1 MGVIIRTAT
10 LADLDVVVAL
20 SVALFAEDAGQH
32 DRYTDLG
39 WPSCDGHEYFGGVLD
54 GPWTRCFLAEVDRA
68 VCGALVGRINRES
81 RVRPVRVAELE
92 SIYVRPEQRDIGVGA
107 ALVAAF
113 FEWARGRGAVLAGVT
128 AYAANERGLAF
139 YARNGFAARSVHLET
154 TL

>member
-1 MGVIIRTAT
+1 
-10 LADLDVVVAL
+10 
-20 SVALFAEDAGQH
+20 
-32 DRYTDLG
+32 
-39 WPSCDGHEYFGGVLD
+39 VLD
-54 GPWTRCFLAEVDRA
+54 GPWTRCFLAEVDGA